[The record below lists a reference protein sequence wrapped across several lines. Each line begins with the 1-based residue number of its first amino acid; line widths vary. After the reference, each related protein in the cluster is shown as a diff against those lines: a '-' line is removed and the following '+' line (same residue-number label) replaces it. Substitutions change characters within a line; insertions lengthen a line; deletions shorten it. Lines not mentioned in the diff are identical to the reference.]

1 MAVQSRGLF
10 DSRVDLVAK
19 RPEIDRLGE
28 KRLSTTLQSFALGVR
43 IAIGSD

>member
-19 RPEIDRLGE
+19 QQEIDGFGKSASAPLSNALRLV
-28 KRLSTTLQSFALGVR
+28 SASP
-43 IAIGSD
+43 